1 MTFLMQQTLQAGEP
15 TNTCCWSSDINWAT
29 LAVLLQVLTLAYVAY
44 GFLRTTRNQT
54 RIEEYLKRLTGSDE
68 K

>member
-1 MTFLMQQTLQAGEP
+1 MTMLMQAATLSAGE
-15 TNTCCWSSDINWAT
+15 TCSWCTVDGLA

-44 GFLRTTRNQT
+44 GFHRTTKNQT
-54 RIEEYLKRLTGSDE
+54 RIEEYLKRLLEKDE